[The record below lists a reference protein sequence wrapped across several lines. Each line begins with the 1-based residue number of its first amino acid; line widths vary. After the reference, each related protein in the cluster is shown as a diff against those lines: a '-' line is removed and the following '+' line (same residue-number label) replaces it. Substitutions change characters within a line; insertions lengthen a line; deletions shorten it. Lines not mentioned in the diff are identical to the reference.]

1 MAERAYSPHWWQD
14 LEDEALQE
22 MMNPPYT
29 GDDGL
34 LYCSTCKTPKQRRHK
49 TEDGREYLVYMD
61 CECHKR
67 AKRLRLFREMQ
78 SGITDDRAKGA
89 TFAKDDGAD
98 RENSLL
104 LRRYA
109 EKWDDMQREN
119 IGLLLH
125 GDVGGGKTFFA
136 ACIANAIIEKA
147 VKEGREHPVPI
158 MLTTIPA
165 LRDEMQR
172 DFGAKKARILREIA
186 ETPLLIL
193 DDIGFEKTTPTAAE
207 LAFDIIN
214 QRYKANAPLI
224 VTTNLTISE
233 ITNAQDMQ
241 QKRIFDRI
249 VEMCSPVYIKAE
261 GRRQAIAR
269 DKSAEA
275 RRILGI

>member
-14 LEDEALQE
+14 LEDEAFQE
-22 MMNPPYT
+22 MMHPPYT

-34 LYCSTCKTPKQRRHK
+34 LHCSTCKTPKQRRHK
-49 TEDGREYLVYMD
+49 AENGQEYLVYID
-61 CECHKR
+61 CECIKQ
-67 AKRLRLFREMQ
+67 AKRLRLFRELQ
-78 SGITDDRAKGA
+78 SGIEDERAKDA

-109 EKWDDMQREN
+109 EKWDDMRREN

-147 VKEGREHPVPI
+147 VKEEREHAVPI

-165 LRDEMQR
+165 LRDAMQR
-172 DFGAKKARILREIA
+172 DFGSQKARILRDIA

-224 VTTNLTISE
+224 VTTNLTIGE

>member
-1 MAERAYSPHWWQD
+1 MAERAYSSAEYD
-14 LEDEALQE
+14 AMDDEALRE
-22 MMNPPYT
+22 LFAPSYT
-29 GDDGL
+29 DSDGL
-34 LYCSTCKTPKQRRHK
+34 LHCGTCHSPRQKRHK
-49 TEDGREYLVYMD
+49 TEDGREYLVYTD
-61 CECHKR
+61 CDCRKR
-67 AKRLRLFREMQ
+67 AKRLVLVREMQ
-78 SGITDDRAKGA
+78 SGFKDERAKGA

-98 RENSLL
+98 RESGLL
-104 LRRYA
+104 LRRYV
-109 EKWDDMQREN
+109 EKWDEMQREN

-147 VKEGREHPVPI
+147 IKDGREHPVPI

-165 LRDEMQR
+165 LRDEMQK
-172 DFGAKKARILREIA
+172 DFGAQKARILQEIA

-233 ITNAQDMQ
+233 ITNAQDMK

-269 DKSAEA
+269 SKSEEA

>member
-1 MAERAYSPHWWQD
+1 MAERAYSRAEYEAM
-14 LEDEALQE
+14 EDEALQE
-22 MMNPPYT
+22 MFAPSYT
-29 GDDGL
+29 GGDGL
-34 LYCSTCKTPKQRRHK
+34 LRCGTCKTPKQKWYK
-49 TEDGREYLVYMD
+49 TPDGQQYLVYTD
-61 CECHKR
+61 CDCLKQ

-78 SGITDDRAKGA
+78 SGIEDARAKNA
-89 TFAKDDGAD
+89 TFARDDGAD
-98 RENSLL
+98 KESGVL

-109 EKWDDMQREN
+109 EKWEDMQREN

-136 ACIANAIIEKA
+136 ACIANAIIEKD

-165 LRDEMQR
+165 LRDAMQR
-172 DFGAKKARILREIA
+172 DFGSQKARILREIA

-224 VTTNLTISE
+224 VTTNLTIAD

-275 RRILGI
+275 RRLLGI

>member
-1 MAERAYSPHWWQD
+1 MAEREYSRFFYEMEEAIELQ
-14 LEDEALQE
+14 EAL
-22 MMNPPYT
+22 NPSYR

-34 LYCSTCKTPKQRRHK
+34 LYCGACKTPKQRRHT
-49 TEDGREYLVYMD
+49 TEDGRVYLVYEE
-61 CECHKR
+61 CECIKQ
-67 AKRLRLFREMQ
+67 AKRVMLLKEMQ

-98 RENSLL
+98 RENGLL

-109 EKWDDMQREN
+109 EKWDEMQREN

-136 ACIANAIIEKA
+136 ACIANAIIEKDI
-147 VKEGREHPVPI
+147 KEGRKHSVPI

-172 DFGAKKARILREIA
+172 DFGSQKARILREIA

-193 DDIGFEKTTPTAAE
+193 DDIGFEKSTPAAAE
-207 LAFDIIN
+207 LSFDIIN

-224 VTTNLTISE
+224 VTTNLTISD
-233 ITNAQDMQ
+233 ITNAKDMQ

-269 DKSAEA
+269 SKSEEA

>member
-1 MAERAYSPHWWQD
+1 MAEREYSPHWWQE

-34 LYCSTCKTPKQRRHK
+34 LHCSICKTPKQRK
-49 TEDGREYLVYMD
+49 YKAADGCEYLVAID
-61 CECHKR
+61 CECIKQ
-67 AKRLRLFREMQ
+67 AKRLRLLREMQ
-78 SGITDDRAKGA
+78 SGIEDERARGA

-109 EKWDDMQREN
+109 ERWDKMQREN

-147 VKEGREHPVPI
+147 IKEGREHPVPI

-165 LRDEMQR
+165 LRDAMQR
-172 DFGAKKARILREIA
+172 DFGAQKARILRDIA

>member
-1 MAERAYSPHWWQD
+1 MAERNNRAEYD
-14 LEDEALQE
+14 ALEEEALQE
-22 MMNPPYT
+22 LFAPSYT

-34 LYCSTCKTPKQRRHK
+34 LYCGTCKTPKQRRHT
-49 TEDGREYLVYMD
+49 TEDGRVYLVHAE

-78 SGITDDRAKGA
+78 SGIEDDRAKGA

-98 RENSLL
+98 RESSLL

-109 EKWDDMQREN
+109 EKWDEMRREN

-136 ACIANAIIEKA
+136 ACVANAIIEKA
-147 VKEGREHPVPI
+147 IKEGREHPVPI

-172 DFGAKKARILREIA
+172 DFGSQKARILREIA

-193 DDIGFEKTTPTAAE
+193 DDIGFEKSTPAAAE
-207 LAFDIIN
+207 LAFDIVN

-224 VTTNLTISE
+224 VTTNLTIGD
-233 ITNAQDMQ
+233 ITNAQDMK

-269 DKSAEA
+269 NKSAEA

>member
-1 MAERAYSPHWWQD
+1 MAERDYNAAEMDYLDDESMID
-14 LEDEALQE
+14 LFHPA
-22 MMNPPYT
+22 YT

-34 LYCSTCKTPKQRRHK
+34 LYCGRCNTPKQARH
-49 TEDGREYLVYMD
+49 TTASGTDCLIAID
-61 CECHKR
+61 CECRQKEKRDRLRRELQRGIEDER
-67 AKRLRLFREMQ
+67 AKL
-78 SGITDDRAKGA
+78 A
-89 TFAKDDGAD
+89 TFAQDDGAD
-98 RENSLL
+98 SESGKM

-109 EKWDDMQREN
+109 EHWQEMQREN

-136 ACIANAIIEKA
+136 GCIANALIDKQVEKGDWNA
-147 VKEGREHPVPI
+147 APVI
-158 MLTTIPA
+158 LTTIPA

-172 DFGAKKARILREIA
+172 DYGSRKPDVLRRIA

-193 DDIGFEKTTPTAAE
+193 DDVGYERTTSTSAE

-214 QRYKANAPLI
+214 QRYKANRPLI
-224 VTTNLTISE
+224 VTTNLTIGE
-233 ITNAQDMQ
+233 ITNAQDQ
-241 QKRIFDRI
+241 HQRRVFDRI

-269 DKSAEA
+269 AKSAEA